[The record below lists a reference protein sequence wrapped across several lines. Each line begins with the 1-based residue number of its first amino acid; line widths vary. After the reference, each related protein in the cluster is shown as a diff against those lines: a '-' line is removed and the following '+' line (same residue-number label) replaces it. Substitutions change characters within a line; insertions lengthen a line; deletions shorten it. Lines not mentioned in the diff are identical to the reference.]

1 MPPGLQQKA
10 QRFETLHTLGEC
22 FVMPN
27 AWDAGSAVLLEQAGF
42 QALATTSAGIA
53 FSRGLADAEGAL
65 DFEEAL
71 QVTHGIAAAVEL
83 PLSMDS
89 ENGYAHEPEAVHAN
103 MTRIAGCGAVG
114 ASIEDYGGNPD
125 KPLYDIE
132 LAVERV
138 AAAKQALAALDYP
151 FVLTARAECYLYGHP
166 DPFRE
171 SVERVNRYR
180 EAGADCLYVPG
191 IRDIDT
197 IRALV
202 DAVDGPVNVVMGLAG
217 KPVTVAELRDAGVTR
232 ISIGG
237 SLARATFG
245 LIRRAAKE
253 MLDPGSFSYADGQI
267 ADAELCALFA
277 RTHAEREDR

>member
-1 MPPGLQQKA
+1 MESSLQDKA
-10 QRFETLHTLGEC
+10 RQFAALHTSGDC

-27 AWDAGSAVLLEQAGF
+27 AWDAGSAILLEQAGF
-42 QALATTSAGIA
+42 AALATTSAGIA
-53 FSRGLADAEGAL
+53 YSRGLADAEGAL
-65 DFEEAL
+65 SFEDAL
-71 QVTHGIAAAVEL
+71 DETSAIANAIKL

-89 ENGYAHEPEAVHAN
+89 ENGYAHEPEQVQAN
-103 MTRIAGCGAVG
+103 MERIAKTGVAG
-114 ASIEDYGGNPD
+114 ASIEDYCGDPKN
-125 KPLYDIE
+125 PLYDRE

-138 AAAKQALAALDYP
+138 RAAKQAFADLDYP

-191 IRDIDT
+191 IRDVDT
-197 IRALV
+197 IRHLV

-245 LIRRAAKE
+245 LVRRAAEE
-253 MLDPGSFSYADGQI
+253 MLEQGSFSYASGQI
-267 ADAELCALFA
+267 ADAELCRLFSK
-277 RTHAEREDR
+277 DSSDG

>member
-1 MPPGLQQKA
+1 
-10 QRFETLHTLGEC
+10 
-22 FVMPN
+22 MPN
-27 AWDAGSAVLLEQAGF
+27 AWNVGSAVLMEQAGF
-42 QALATTSAGIA
+42 DAIATTSAGIA
-53 FSRGLADAEGAL
+53 FSRGLTDGDGSL
-65 DFEEAL
+65 SFDDAL
-71 QVTHGIAAAVEL
+71 QETTQIASATGL

-89 ENGYAHEPEAVHAN
+89 ENGYAHEPEAVHVN
-103 MTRIAGCGAVG
+103 FTRIAASGVVG
-114 ASIEDYGGNPD
+114 ASIEDYRGDPK
-125 KPLYDIE
+125 KPFYDIE

-138 AAAKQALAALDYP
+138 HAARQALNGLGYP

-197 IRALV
+197 IRELV
-202 DAVDGPVNVVMGLAG
+202 GAVDGPINVVMGLAG
-217 KPVTVAELRDAGVTR
+217 KPISLAELRDAGVTR

-245 LIRRAAKE
+245 LIRRAASE
-253 MLDPGSFSYADGQI
+253 MLEHGTFEFAAEQI
-267 ADAELCALFA
+267 PDAELCQLFST
-277 RTHAEREDR
+277 RNQQDTND

>member
-1 MPPGLQQKA
+1 MTPTLIEKA
-10 QRFETLHTLGEC
+10 GRFQALHDRGNC
-22 FVMPN
+22 FIMPN
-27 AWDAGSAVLLEQAGF
+27 AWNPGSAVLLEQAGF
-42 QALATTSAGIA
+42 DAIATTSAGIA
-53 FSRGLADAEGAL
+53 FSRGLADAEGLLSFDDAL
-65 DFEEAL
+65 AETGA
-71 QVTHGIAAAVEL
+71 IASATEL

-89 ENGYAHEPEAVHAN
+89 ENGYAHEPEAVHVN
-103 MTRIAGCGAVG
+103 MTRIAATGVVG
-114 ASIEDYGGNPD
+114 ASIEDYCGNPD

-138 AAAKQALAALDYP
+138 HAARQALNDLDYP

-197 IRALV
+197 IRELV
-202 DAVDGPVNVVMGLAG
+202 NAVDGPVNVVMGLAG
-217 KPVTVAELRDAGVTR
+217 KPVSLAELRDAGVVR

-245 LIRRAAKE
+245 LIRRAASE
-253 MLDPGSFSYADGQI
+253 MLEQGTFDYAAGQI
-267 ADAELCALFA
+267 PDAELCRLFSTRNSDDA
-277 RTHAEREDR
+277 NG